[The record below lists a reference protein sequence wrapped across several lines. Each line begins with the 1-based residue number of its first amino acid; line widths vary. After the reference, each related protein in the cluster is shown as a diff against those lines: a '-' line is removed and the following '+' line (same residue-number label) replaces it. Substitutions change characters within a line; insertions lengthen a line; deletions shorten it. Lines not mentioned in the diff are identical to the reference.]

1 MNKPNSVSVI
11 IAAGGSGE
19 RMKGIN
25 KLMSMIG
32 GMPVIAHSMRVFNE
46 LPEVMEI
53 IVTAR
58 EEELAEIEKIAHDY
72 GISKFACCVPGGKT
86 RQQSVVNGLRQAS
99 RETELIAVHDGA
111 RPLVKGEYIK
121 QCIKDAGI
129 FGGAVLGVPVKDTIK
144 EVRDGLITD
153 TPDRRRLYIAQT
165 PQIFKKKIYFDGVNF
180 AEEHELDFTDDC
192 QMAEAVGVRVAMT
205 PSDYLNI
212 KITTPEDLQIAELL
226 LTQAKPQNG

>member
-25 KLMSMIG
+25 KLMSVIG
-32 GMPVIAHSMRVFNE
+32 GMPVIAHSMRVFEE
-46 LPEVMEI
+46 LTEVMEI

-72 GISKFACCVPGGKT
+72 GISKFACCTPGGET
-86 RQQSVVNGLRQAS
+86 RQQSVVNGLRKVS

-111 RPLVKGEYIK
+111 RPLVKREHIR

-144 EVRDGLITD
+144 EVQGGLITD

-226 LTQAKPQNG
+226 LTGSKQQNG